1 MELLL
6 PHELEKNLNNFKNL
20 LLRKI
25 NVPIN
30 LYPNRVKNI
39 SIENYLFNNELF
51 IE

>member
-6 PHELEKNLNNFKNL
+6 PHELEKFENNFKEL

-30 LYPNRVKNI
+30 LYSNREKNI
-39 SIENYLFNNELF
+39 STEIF
-51 IE
+51 ID